1 MVTKH
6 LPLWCGER
14 YLQTRIRLGLHGTRH
29 RFQHEHDGDHDLNT
43 GANTT
48 SNAST
53 TATRTWTPV
62 PTQAPPPRPI
72 PCYPLPSPPL
82 PFMQQNTTHPAVF
95 QALPNK
101 MPNVIFRR
109 HCRKR
114 QQLFTHALER
124 SRWRSNSGCRDV
136 PEIPNL
142 HEWLWLAECECRRK
156 TDG

>member
-1 MVTKH
+1 MQCSSCQASLCSGSGLCFYRKINVVDKIEVH
-6 LPLWCGER
+6 LILKPERAAPESFASLVFSGSQVLCKCGAH
-14 YLQTRIRLGLHGTRH
+14 LGDTVA
-29 RFQHEHDGDHDLNT
+29 HDPKRAAH
-43 GANTT
+43 
-48 SNAST
+48 
-53 TATRTWTPV
+53 
-62 PTQAPPPRPI
+62 
-72 PCYPLPSPPL
+72 L